1 MYLYMK
7 IRNHASKTRK
17 EINRL
22 SYINYL
28 HYLPKQATPSLH
40 IFLHKEL
47 TSIGRRNI
55 PERFTTDTGIPLTPG
70 HPPVDY
76 RMASLKRATAA
87 ASVAASSPRATRV
100 PDRPLSTVPWGNLVG
115 RPPPPLPP
123 LPSPDHIVRPPSK
136 PSTILHPRREICQ
149 ADRGVPL
156 PPGLSAWLPSITSFG
171 PVLLPCPGPGPG
183 KERQRTEE
191 GDTST
196 GLYRVG
202 GGHRG
207 LSSRRKVPG
216 LNYPPSG
223 GATFDLGYRDAR
235 GKVGEKRAAAN
246 HVTPKGGKFSDG
258 YCYGEQRKTGSI
270 FF

>member
-1 MYLYMK
+1 
-7 IRNHASKTRK
+7 
-17 EINRL
+17 
-22 SYINYL
+22 
-28 HYLPKQATPSLH
+28 
-40 IFLHKEL
+40 
-47 TSIGRRNI
+47 
-55 PERFTTDTGIPLTPG
+55 
-70 HPPVDY
+70 
-76 RMASLKRATAA
+76 MASLKRATAA

-223 GATFDLGYRDAR
+223 GAAFDLGYRDAR

-246 HVTPKGGKFSDG
+246 HVTPKGGKFSGG
-258 YCYGEQRKTGSI
+258 YCSGNKGKQEADSFRPSIIVQDIDVTVEDRENKNFEEERGKRK
-270 FF
+270 

>member
-76 RMASLKRATAA
+76 RMASLKRATRL
-87 ASVAASSPRATRV
+87 PRSQHLLHERRV
-100 PDRPLSTVPWGNLVG
+100 FRTGLC
-115 RPPPPLPP
+115 PPSRGAILLAGPRRHYFPFPLPIT
-123 LPSPDHIVRPPSK
+123 LCVHLVNQARYCIHDAKSARLIVVSRYLLAS
-136 PSTILHPRREICQ
+136 LH
-149 ADRGVPL
+149 
-156 PPGLSAWLPSITSFG
+156 
-171 PVLLPCPGPGPG
+171 
-183 KERQRTEE
+183 
-191 GDTST
+191 
-196 GLYRVG
+196 
-202 GGHRG
+202 
-207 LSSRRKVPG
+207 
-216 LNYPPSG
+216 
-223 GATFDLGYRDAR
+223 GYLR
-235 GKVGEKRAAAN
+235 
-246 HVTPKGGKFSDG
+246 
-258 YCYGEQRKTGSI
+258 
-270 FF
+270 

>member
-1 MYLYMK
+1 MFRTGLCPPSRGA
-7 IRNHASKTRK
+7 ILLAGPRR
-17 EINRL
+17 
-22 SYINYL
+22 
-28 HYLPKQATPSLH
+28 HYLP
-40 IFLHKEL
+40 F
-47 TSIGRRNI
+47 
-55 PERFTTDTGIPLTPG
+55 
-70 HPPVDY
+70 
-76 RMASLKRATAA
+76 
-87 ASVAASSPRATRV
+87 
-100 PDRPLSTVPWGNLVG
+100 
-115 RPPPPLPP
+115 PLPIT
-123 LPSPDHIVRPPSK
+123 LCVHLVN
-136 PSTILHPRREICQ
+136 Q
-149 ADRGVPL
+149 ARYCIHDAKSARLIPL

-223 GATFDLGYRDAR
+223 GAAFDLGYRDAR

-258 YCYGEQRKTGSI
+258 YCYGEQKKTGSRLWHLVLNLLSLRPSI
-270 FF
+270 IVQDIDVTVVDRENKNEKEKRGKRK

>member
-1 MYLYMK
+1 MFRTGLCPPSRGA
-7 IRNHASKTRK
+7 ILLAGPRR
-17 EINRL
+17 
-22 SYINYL
+22 
-28 HYLPKQATPSLH
+28 HY
-40 IFLHKEL
+40 
-47 TSIGRRNI
+47 
-55 PERFTTDTGIPLTPG
+55 
-70 HPPVDY
+70 
-76 RMASLKRATAA
+76 
-87 ASVAASSPRATRV
+87 
-100 PDRPLSTVPWGNLVG
+100 
-115 RPPPPLPP
+115 PP
-123 LPSPDHIVRPPSK
+123 LPSPDHIVRPPSN

-223 GATFDLGYRDAR
+223 GAAFDLGYRDAR

>member
-149 ADRGVPL
+149 ADPVTSWPL
-156 PPGLSAWLPSITSFG
+156 CMVTFDNLVRPCTATLSRAG
-171 PVLLPCPGPGPG
+171 AG
-183 KERQRTEE
+183 ERETK
-191 GDTST
+191 D
-196 GLYRVG
+196 G
-202 GGHRG
+202 GGR
-207 LSSRRKVPG
+207 
-216 LNYPPSG
+216 
-223 GATFDLGYRDAR
+223 
-235 GKVGEKRAAAN
+235 
-246 HVTPKGGKFSDG
+246 HVD
-258 YCYGEQRKTGSI
+258 RI
-270 FF
+270 I